1 MYNLNVYKL
10 CSMKRKM
17 IICMCLLCLCV
28 GVRAQELQKQGR
40 GVEDLVPKGGE
51 HTEATG
57 DLNKDGIADLVVVAT
72 PDFKENTKTRDDGY
86 VYNFNQPLLAVYFGT
101 AEGKMQLW
109 RQYDQVIPA
118 RQDEYVSIDASL
130 TVTEKGVLRISLETF
145 ASMGGWGTENSN
157 FSYRYQ
163 NGDFNLIGKEY
174 QSMSRNTGEMETTSE
189 NYLTWRRQV
198 VKENAFDD
206 NIPKKEKWTKLPKKP
221 LEKLGEQ
228 SLLGTD

>member
-1 MYNLNVYKL
+1 
-10 CSMKRKM
+10 MKRKM

-40 GVEDLVPKGGE
+40 GVEDLVPKGWE

-72 PDFKENTKTRDDGY
+72 PDFKENTKTRDDGF

-101 AEGKMQLW
+101 AGGKMQLW

-118 RQDEYVSIDASL
+118 RPDEYVSIDTNL
-130 TVTEKGVLRISLETF
+130 TITEKGVLRISLETF
-145 ASMGGWGTENSN
+145 ASMGGWGTEHSN

-163 NGDFNLIGKEY
+163 DGDFYLIGKEN

-198 VKENAFDD
+198 VKENVFEDS
-206 NIPKKEKWTKLPKKP
+206 NVPKTEKWTKLPKKP
-221 LEKLGEQ
+221 LEKLGASNLQESQ
-228 SLLGTD
+228 

>member
-1 MYNLNVYKL
+1 M
-10 CSMKRKM
+10 RKSL
-17 IICMCLLCLCV
+17 IGLCLLCLCV

-40 GVEDLVPKGGE
+40 GVDDLVPEGWV

-72 PDFKENTKTRDDGY
+72 PDFKENTKTRDDGF

-101 AEGKMQLW
+101 AGGKMQLW

-118 RQDEYVSIDASL
+118 RPDEYVSIDTNL
-130 TVTEKGVLRISLETF
+130 TITEKGVLRISLETF
-145 ASMGGWGTENSN
+145 ASMGGWG
-157 FSYRYQ
+157 Q
-163 NGDFNLIGKEY
+163 DGDFYLIGKEN

-198 VKENAFDD
+198 VKENVFEDS
-206 NIPKKEKWTKLPKKP
+206 NVPKTEKWTKLPRKS
-221 LEKLGEQ
+221 LEKLGKPLQ
-228 SLLGTD
+228 

>member
-1 MYNLNVYKL
+1 MMTIRRFLIVAFVGL
-10 CSMKRKM
+10 CA
-17 IICMCLLCLCV
+17 
-28 GVRAQELQKQGR
+28 GVRAQQLQQRGR
-40 GVEDLVPKGGE
+40 GVDDLVPAGWD

-57 DLNKDGIADLVVVAT
+57 DLNKDGIVDLVVVAT

-109 RQYDQVIPA
+109 RQYDQVVPA
-118 RQDEYVSIDASL
+118 RPDEYVSIDASL
-130 TVTEKGVLRISLETF
+130 TITEKGVLRISLETF
-145 ASMGGWGTENSN
+145 ASMGGWGSENSN

-163 NGDFNLIGKEY
+163 DGDFYLIGKEY
-174 QSMSRNTGEMETTSE
+174 RNMSRNTGEMETTSE

-198 VKENAFDD
+198 VKENVFDD
-206 NIPKKEKWTKLPKKP
+206 DKPKKEKWTKLPKKP

>member
-1 MYNLNVYKL
+1 
-10 CSMKRKM
+10 MKR
-17 IICMCLLCLCV
+17 IIDCVVMLCLCV
-28 GVRAQELQKQGR
+28 GVQAQELQKQGR
-40 GVEDLVPKGGE
+40 GVEDLVPKGWE

-163 NGDFNLIGKEY
+163 DGDFYLIGKEY
-174 QSMSRNTGEMETTSE
+174 HNMSRNTGDMETTSE

-198 VKENAFDD
+198 VKENAFEDS
-206 NIPKKEKWTKLPKKP
+206 NVPRKETWTKLPKKP
-221 LEKLGEQ
+221 LEKLGKPLQ
-228 SLLGTD
+228 

>member
-1 MYNLNVYKL
+1 
-10 CSMKRKM
+10 MKQKM
-17 IICMCLLCLCV
+17 VICMCLLCLCT

-40 GVEDLVPKGGE
+40 GLEDLVPKGWE

-118 RQDEYVSIDASL
+118 RTDEFLSIDASL
-130 TVTEKGVLRISLETF
+130 TITEKGVLRISLESF
-145 ASMGGWGTENSN
+145 SNMGGWSSDNCN

-163 NGDFNLIGKEY
+163 DGDFYLIGQES
-174 QSMSRNTGEMETTSE
+174 QSLARNTGEMETTSE

-198 VKENAFDD
+198 VKENVFDD
-206 NIPKKEKWTKLPKKP
+206 DKPKTEKWTKLPKKP
-221 LEKLGEQ
+221 LEKLGASNLQESQ
-228 SLLGTD
+228 

>member
-1 MYNLNVYKL
+1 M
-10 CSMKRKM
+10 RKSL
-17 IICMCLLCLCV
+17 IGLCLLCLCV

-40 GVEDLVPKGGE
+40 GVDDLVPEGWV

-72 PDFKENTKTRDDGY
+72 PDFKENTKTRDDGF

-101 AEGKMQLW
+101 AEGKLQLW
-109 RQYDQVIPA
+109 RQYDQVVPA
-118 RQDEYVSIDASL
+118 RPDEYVSIDASL
-130 TVTEKGVLRISLETF
+130 TITEKGVLRISLETF
-145 ASMGGWGTENSN
+145 ASMGGWGTEHSN

-163 NGDFNLIGKEY
+163 DGDFYLIGKEN

-198 VKENAFDD
+198 VKENVFEDS
-206 NIPKKEKWTKLPKKP
+206 NVPKTEKWTKLPRKS

-228 SLLGTD
+228 NLLGTD

>member
-1 MYNLNVYKL
+1 MSV
-10 CSMKRKM
+10 
-17 IICMCLLCLCV
+17 V
-28 GVRAQELQKQGR
+28 PVRRSKGARVAEAGQGLPE
-40 GVEDLVPKGGE
+40 GWG

-72 PDFKENTKTRDDGY
+72 PDFKENTKTRDDGF

-101 AEGKMQLW
+101 AGGKMQLW

-118 RQDEYVSIDASL
+118 RPDEYVSIDTNL
-130 TVTEKGVLRISLETF
+130 TITEKGVLRISLETF
-145 ASMGGWGTENSN
+145 ASMGGWGTEHSN

-163 NGDFNLIGKEY
+163 DGDFYLIGKEN

-198 VKENAFDD
+198 VKENVFEDS
-206 NIPKKEKWTKLPKKP
+206 NVTKTEKWTKLPKKP

-228 SLLGTD
+228 NLLGTD

>member
-1 MYNLNVYKL
+1 MRKL
-10 CSMKRKM
+10 LFVG
-17 IICMCLLCLCV
+17 LLCLSAATQ
-28 GVRAQELQKQGR
+28 AQELQKQGR
-40 GVEDLVPKGGE
+40 GVEDLVPKGWE

-72 PDFKENTKTRDDGY
+72 PDFKENTKTRDDGF

-118 RQDEYVSIDASL
+118 RTDEFLSIDASL
-130 TVTEKGVLRISLETF
+130 TITEKGVLRISLETF
-145 ASMGGWGTENSN
+145 SSMGGWSSDNCN

-163 NGDFNLIGKEY
+163 DGDFYLIGQES
-174 QSMSRNTGEMETTSE
+174 QSLARNTGEMETTSE

-198 VKENAFDD
+198 VKENVFDE
-206 NIPKKEKWTKLPKKP
+206 NVPKKERWTKLPKKP
-221 LEKLGEQ
+221 LEKLGAQ
-228 SLLGTD
+228 RFLSGTD

>member
-1 MYNLNVYKL
+1 MMTIRRFLIVAFVGL
-10 CSMKRKM
+10 CA
-17 IICMCLLCLCV
+17 
-28 GVRAQELQKQGR
+28 GVRAQQLQQQGR
-40 GVEDLVPKGGE
+40 GVEDLVPKGWE

-72 PDFKENTKTRDDGY
+72 PDFMENTKTRDDGY

-163 NGDFNLIGKEY
+163 DGDFYLIGKEY
-174 QSMSRNTGEMETTSE
+174 HNMSRNTGDMETTSE

-198 VKENAFDD
+198 VTENAFEDS
-206 NIPKKEKWTKLPKKP
+206 NVPRKETWTKLPKKP
-221 LEKLGEQ
+221 LEKLGKPLQ
-228 SLLGTD
+228 

>member
-1 MYNLNVYKL
+1 
-10 CSMKRKM
+10 MKR
-17 IICMCLLCLCV
+17 IIDCVVMLCLCV
-28 GVRAQELQKQGR
+28 GVQAQELQKQGR
-40 GVEDLVPKGGE
+40 GVEDLVPKGWE

-130 TVTEKGVLRISLETF
+130 TVTEKGVLKISLETF

-198 VKENAFDD
+198 VNENAFDD

>member
-1 MYNLNVYKL
+1 M
-10 CSMKRKM
+10 RKSL
-17 IICMCLLCLCV
+17 IGLCLLCLCV

-40 GVEDLVPKGGE
+40 GVDDLVPEGWV

-72 PDFKENTKTRDDGY
+72 PDFKENTKTRDDGF

-101 AEGKMQLW
+101 AGGKMQLW

-118 RQDEYVSIDASL
+118 RPDEYVSIDTNL
-130 TVTEKGVLRISLETF
+130 TITEKGVLRISLETF
-145 ASMGGWGTENSN
+145 ASMGGWGTEHSN

-163 NGDFNLIGKEY
+163 DGDFYLIGKEN

-198 VKENAFDD
+198 VKENVFEDS
-206 NIPKKEKWTKLPKKP
+206 NVPKTEKWTKLPRKLLK
-221 LEKLGEQ
+221 KLGEQ
-228 SLLGTD
+228 NLLGTD

>member
-1 MYNLNVYKL
+1 
-10 CSMKRKM
+10 MKR
-17 IICMCLLCLCV
+17 IIDCVVMLCLCV
-28 GVRAQELQKQGR
+28 GVQAQELQKQGR
-40 GVEDLVPKGGE
+40 GVEDLVPKGWE

-118 RQDEYVSIDASL
+118 RTDEFLSIDASL
-130 TVTEKGVLRISLETF
+130 TITEKGVLRISLETF
-145 ASMGGWGTENSN
+145 SSMGGWSSDNCN

-163 NGDFNLIGKEY
+163 DGDFYLIGQES
-174 QSMSRNTGEMETTSE
+174 QSLARNTGEMETTSE

-198 VKENAFDD
+198 VTENVFED
-206 NIPKKEKWTKLPKKP
+206 NNVPRKEKWTKLPKKL
-221 LEKLGEQ
+221 LEKLGKPLQ
-228 SLLGTD
+228 

>member
-1 MYNLNVYKL
+1 
-10 CSMKRKM
+10 MKR
-17 IICMCLLCLCV
+17 IIDCVVMLCLCV
-28 GVRAQELQKQGR
+28 GVQAQELQKQGR
-40 GVEDLVPKGGE
+40 GVEDLVPKGWE

-109 RQYDQVIPA
+109 RQYDRVIPA

>member
-1 MYNLNVYKL
+1 MV
-10 CSMKRKM
+10 M
-17 IICMCLLCLCV
+17 LCLCV
-28 GVRAQELQKQGR
+28 GVQAQELQKQGR
-40 GVEDLVPKGGE
+40 GVEDLVPKGWE

-72 PDFKENTKTRDDGY
+72 PDFKENTKTRDDGF

-101 AEGKMQLW
+101 AGGKMQLW

-118 RQDEYVSIDASL
+118 RPDEYVSIDTNL
-130 TVTEKGVLRISLETF
+130 TITEKGVLRISLETF
-145 ASMGGWGTENSN
+145 ASMGGWGTEHSN

-163 NGDFNLIGKEY
+163 DGDFYLIGKEN

-198 VKENAFDD
+198 VKENVFEDS
-206 NIPKKEKWTKLPKKP
+206 NVTKTEKWTKLPKKP

-228 SLLGTD
+228 NLLGTD

>member
-1 MYNLNVYKL
+1 
-10 CSMKRKM
+10 MKR
-17 IICMCLLCLCV
+17 IIDCVVMLCLCV
-28 GVRAQELQKQGR
+28 GVQAQELQKQGR
-40 GVEDLVPKGGE
+40 GVEDLVPKGWE

-72 PDFKENTKTRDDGY
+72 PDFKENTKTRDDGF

-206 NIPKKEKWTKLPKKP
+206 NIPRKEKWTKLPKKP

>member
-1 MYNLNVYKL
+1 M
-10 CSMKRKM
+10 RKSL
-17 IICMCLLCLCV
+17 IGLCLLCLCV

-40 GVEDLVPKGGE
+40 GVDDLVPAGWE

-57 DLNKDGIADLVVVAT
+57 DLNKDGIVDLVVVAT

-109 RQYDQVIPA
+109 RQYDQVVPA
-118 RQDEYVSIDASL
+118 RPDEYVSIDVSL
-130 TVTEKGVLRISLETF
+130 TITEKGVLRISLETF
-145 ASMGGWGTENSN
+145 ASMGGWGTEHSN

-163 NGDFNLIGKEY
+163 DGDFYLIGKEN

-198 VKENAFDD
+198 VKENVFEDS
-206 NIPKKEKWTKLPKKP
+206 NVTKTEKWTKLPRKS
-221 LEKLGEQ
+221 LEKLGKPLQ
-228 SLLGTD
+228 

>member
-1 MYNLNVYKL
+1 
-10 CSMKRKM
+10 MKR
-17 IICMCLLCLCV
+17 IIDCVVMLCLCV
-28 GVRAQELQKQGR
+28 GVQAQELQKQGR
-40 GVEDLVPKGGE
+40 GVEDLVPKGWE

-72 PDFKENTKTRDDGY
+72 PDFKENTKTRDDGF

-101 AEGKMQLW
+101 AGGKMQLW

-118 RQDEYVSIDASL
+118 RPDEYVSIDTNL
-130 TVTEKGVLRISLETF
+130 TITEKGVLRISLETF

-189 NYLTWRRQV
+189 NYLTWRLQV

>member
-1 MYNLNVYKL
+1 
-10 CSMKRKM
+10 MKQKM
-17 IICMCLLCLCV
+17 IIFICLLCLCT

-40 GVEDLVPKGGE
+40 GVDDLVPKGWVY
-51 HTEATG
+51 TEATG

-72 PDFKENTKTRDDGY
+72 PDFKENTKTRDDGF

-130 TVTEKGVLRISLETF
+130 TITEKGVLRIALETF
-145 ASMGGWGTENSN
+145 SSMGGWGSENCN

-163 NGDFNLIGKEY
+163 DGDFYLIGKE
-174 QSMSRNTGEMETTSE
+174 SRNMSRNTGEMETTSE

-198 VKENAFDD
+198 VNENVFDD
-206 NIPKKEKWTKLPKKP
+206 DKPKKEKWTKLPKKP
-221 LEKLGEQ
+221 LEKLGASNLQE
-228 SLLGTD
+228 

>member
-1 MYNLNVYKL
+1 MMTIRRFLIVAFVGL
-10 CSMKRKM
+10 CA
-17 IICMCLLCLCV
+17 
-28 GVRAQELQKQGR
+28 GVRAQQLQQQGR
-40 GVEDLVPKGGE
+40 GVDDLVPAGWE

-72 PDFKENTKTRDDGY
+72 PDFKENTKTRDDGF

-163 NGDFNLIGKEY
+163 DGDFYLIGKEY
-174 QSMSRNTGEMETTSE
+174 HNMSRNTGDMETTSE

-198 VKENAFDD
+198 VKENAFEDS
-206 NIPKKEKWTKLPKKP
+206 NVPRKETWTKLPKKP
-221 LEKLGEQ
+221 LEKLGKPLQ
-228 SLLGTD
+228 

>member
-1 MYNLNVYKL
+1 
-10 CSMKRKM
+10 MKR
-17 IICMCLLCLCV
+17 IIDCVVMLCLCV
-28 GVRAQELQKQGR
+28 GVQAQELQKQGR
-40 GVEDLVPKGGE
+40 GVEDLVPKGWE

>member
-1 MYNLNVYKL
+1 M
-10 CSMKRKM
+10 RKSL
-17 IICMCLLCLCV
+17 IGLCLLCLCV

-40 GVEDLVPKGGE
+40 GVDDLVPEGWV

-57 DLNKDGIADLVVVAT
+57 DL
-72 PDFKENTKTRDDGY
+72 KTRDDGF

-101 AEGKMQLW
+101 AGGKMQLW

-118 RQDEYVSIDASL
+118 RPDEYVSIDTNL
-130 TVTEKGVLRISLETF
+130 TITEKGVLRISLETF
-145 ASMGGWGTENSN
+145 ASMGGWGTEHSN

-163 NGDFNLIGKEY
+163 DGDFYLIGKEN

-198 VKENAFDD
+198 VKENVFEDS
-206 NIPKKEKWTKLPKKP
+206 NVTKTEKWTKLPKKP

-228 SLLGTD
+228 NLLGTD

>member
-1 MYNLNVYKL
+1 M
-10 CSMKRKM
+10 RKSL
-17 IICMCLLCLCV
+17 IGLCLLCLCV

-40 GVEDLVPKGGE
+40 GVDDLVPE
-51 HTEATG
+51 EWVHTEATG

-72 PDFKENTKTRDDGY
+72 PDFKENTKTRDDGF

-101 AEGKMQLW
+101 AGGKMQLW

-118 RQDEYVSIDASL
+118 RPDEYVSIDTNL
-130 TVTEKGVLRISLETF
+130 TITEKGVLRISLETF
-145 ASMGGWGTENSN
+145 ASMGGWGTEHSN

-163 NGDFNLIGKEY
+163 DGDFYLIGKEN

-198 VKENAFDD
+198 VKENVFEDS
-206 NIPKKEKWTKLPKKP
+206 NVPKTEKWTKLPKKP

-228 SLLGTD
+228 NLLGTD

>member
-28 GVRAQELQKQGR
+28 GVRAQELQKQGM
-40 GVEDLVPKGGE
+40 GVDDLVPKGWE
-51 HTEATG
+51 HTEAMG
-57 DLNKDGIADLVVVAT
+57 DLNKDGIVDLVVVAT
-72 PDFKENTKTRDDGY
+72 PDFKENTKTRDDVF
-86 VYNFNQPLLAVYFGT
+86 VYNFSQPLLAVYFGT
-101 AEGKMQLW
+101 AEGKLQLW

-118 RQDEYVSIDASL
+118 RPDEYVSIDASL
-130 TVTEKGVLRISLETF
+130 TITEKGVLRISLETF
-145 ASMGGWGTENSN
+145 ASMGGWGTEHRN

-163 NGDFNLIGKEY
+163 DGDFYLIGKEN

-189 NYLTWRRQV
+189 NYLTWRRQK
-198 VKENAFDD
+198 VKENVFDD
-206 NIPKKEKWTKLPKKP
+206 NVPKTEKWTKLTKKP

-228 SLLGTD
+228 RLY